1 MRPTT
6 LDRELARLAP
16 APDHDAVARAH
27 AHVMAAVGAV
37 PPPQAGP
44 TTTRP
49 PNPRRRV
56 ALRLGLAAALAAAS
70 VAGVTL
76 WPHAQV
82 GGVSSAYA
90 AWRTVPQPV
99 EPGDLAAQGRA
110 CLDAVRRT
118 GGDPQA
124 LRADELA
131 PALAERRGP
140 WTMTLLV
147 AGERGSHLEAAV
159 TCLGNTDP
167 SLPVEWGGYAGPAAG
182 VPARDEIAWIG
193 AGGHGHWF
201 DVSGYVGDDVTH
213 VAVTLSDGTV
223 VEASVADGY
232 FLAWW
237 PRETAEVPEPFTLT
251 WTVADGTG
259 GGPFTWTAP

>member
-1 MRPTT
+1 MRLTT
-6 LDRELARLAP
+6 LDHELARLAP
-16 APDHDAVARAH
+16 VPDHDAVARTR
-27 AHVMAAVGAV
+27 AHVMAAVGTV
-37 PPPQAGP
+37 PLLHARP
-44 TTTRP
+44 TTTRTP
-49 PNPRRRV
+49 SPRRRV
-56 ALRLGLAAALAAAS
+56 AVRVSLATALAVAS

-76 WPHAQV
+76 WPHAHV
-82 GGVSSAYA
+82 GGVSSAYG
-90 AWRTVPQPV
+90 AWRAVPQPV

-110 CLDAVRRT
+110 CLDALRRT

-124 LRADELA
+124 LRADELT

-159 TCLGNTDP
+159 TCLGNADP
-167 SLPVEWGGYAGPAAG
+167 SLGVQWGGYAGPAAG
-182 VPARDEIAWIG
+182 VPAPGEIAWLG

-201 DVSGYVGDDVTH
+201 EVSGYVGDDVTH
-213 VAVTLSDGTV
+213 VAATLSDGTV
-223 VEASVADGY
+223 VEATVAAGY

-237 PRETAEVPEPFTLT
+237 PRQTAEAPEPFTLT
-251 WTVADGTG
+251 WTLADGSG

>member
-1 MRPTT
+1 MRHDT

-16 APDHDAVARAH
+16 VPDRDALARAH
-27 AHVMAAVGAV
+27 AHLMAEVGTVAH
-37 PPPQAGP
+37 AGRA
-44 TTTRP
+44 TART
-49 PNPRRRV
+49 PNRRRRV
-56 ALRLGLAAALAAAS
+56 VVRVGLAAALAAAS

-90 AWRTVPQPV
+90 AWRAVPQPV
-99 EPGDLAAQGRA
+99 EPGDLAVQGRA
-110 CLDAVRRT
+110 CLDALRRT

-159 TCLGNTDP
+159 TCLGNADP
-167 SLPVEWGGYAGPAAG
+167 ALPVQWGGYAGPSTG
-182 VPARDEIAWIG
+182 VPAPDEIAWTG
-193 AGGHGHWF
+193 AGGDDRWF
-201 DVSGYVGDDVTH
+201 DVWGYVGDHVTR
-213 VAVTLSDGTV
+213 VAVTLSDGTA

-237 PRETAEVPEPFTLT
+237 PRETAEAPEPFTLT
-251 WTVADGTG
+251 WTLADGSR
-259 GGPFTWTAP
+259 GGPFTWSAP